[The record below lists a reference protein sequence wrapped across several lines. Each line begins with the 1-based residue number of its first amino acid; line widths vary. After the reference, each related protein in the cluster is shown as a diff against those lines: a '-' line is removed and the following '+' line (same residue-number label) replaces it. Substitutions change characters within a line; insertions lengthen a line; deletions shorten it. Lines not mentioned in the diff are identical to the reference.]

1 MPRYVSGESPLT
13 CHDIG
18 DIHSRKALASSLPAY
33 HGVELMI
40 EQDGGYTLLW
50 LSLTRS
56 SPMSVARVIV
66 IVDVS
71 RKSISSSPYL
81 GLSLLDEARRSPIPS

>member
-1 MPRYVSGESPLT
+1 MPRYVSVEWPLT

-40 EQDGGYTLLW
+40 EQDGGYTPTL
-50 LSLTRS
+50 
-56 SPMSVARVIV
+56 VISDAMLA
-66 IVDVS
+66 DVCNKAD
-71 RKSISSSPYL
+71 RDRRRIS
-81 GLSLLDEARRSPIPS
+81 